1 MVLVCFDI
9 EFEMEQQVRVDNL
22 APLVVEVDE
31 VCILEAAVVALWPY
45 LSKGLRQENGVIL

>member
-1 MVLVCFDI
+1 VVLVCFDI

-31 VCILEAAVVALWPY
+31 VCILEAVVVA
-45 LSKGLRQENGVIL
+45 S